1 VRVVIKKWSRFAY
14 DSMHGAPTPGKSAS
28 GRDFHSPEPV
38 RFGIIAVGAKDGECQ
53 PSHFGEFML
62 VQASQPYGRL
72 ADLTTD
78 AVPAGERIDYWRD
91 AVLRRT
97 RPELPESGLPFR
109 ARLRRIVLAETE
121 LIEHASDAVV
131 SGRYAGRTRFDGGDD
146 IALELIRS
154 GSSQLT
160 HNGQHRLKPGD
171 LTLVDYAQPF
181 QTVLTRHRAC
191 GVVLSRRQVREVLG
205 ADLPALAG
213 HRVPARGL
221 AAVLRAH
228 MTKTLDEAGHMT
240 PQERVIA
247 TNAAAEMTL
256 AVLQASRFGVAD
268 PEQFGQGL
276 YSAAR
281 AVIERGCA
289 DPDLS
294 PARIALAVGC
304 SRATLYRL
312 FARRDESVQE
322 VVWQARLERARRMLC
337 SAEGVGVPIGDIAW
351 LNGFIDLPSFSRM
364 FKRRYGKTPREARD
378 G

>member
-1 VRVVIKKWSRFAY
+1 MY
-14 DSMHGAPTPGKSAS
+14 L
-28 GRDFHSPEPV
+28 FHSPEPV

-228 MTKTLDEAGHMT
+228 MTKT
-240 PQERVIA
+240 
-247 TNAAAEMTL
+247 
-256 AVLQASRFGVAD
+256 D